1 MFQSKT
7 YKINNNM
14 QYKIGI
20 DIGGTNTDAVLL
32 NNKNEILAKTKMSTS
47 QDVSTGIEQA
57 LSEVLSAIK

>member
-1 MFQSKT
+1 
-7 YKINNNM
+7 M